1 MQGHFFWQRGL
12 ELGLN
17 STDVYMYKGALLS
30 VETLRRHPQMEFC
43 QSAERAGH
51 TSLDIGATLSVQATS
66 WQRGHSFFISNRYY
80 TLNMWQVTGKA
91 LHRAAYCMYSLSKI
105 KHYYRARLRND
116 LPISGWIPP
125 MSTYTR
131 VLCYLW
137 NYHGDTLNCSL
148 LFARTG
154 WPHLPWHCCSNSMLP
169 DGAFLVLFNW
179 LISGDSLYDYR
190 AVAFTVLW
198 CKWSTYM
205 LCTPRTVMQGWG
217 CNTSAI
223 ASRWP

>member
-1 MQGHFFWQRGL
+1 MPWVGSEFHRCLYVQGCFAISGNITEAPSNGILPVGRTGWPYFAWHWCNPERSSSILTEGTFLFHFQSIL
-12 ELGLN
+12 
-17 STDVYMYKGALLS
+17 
-30 VETLRRHPQMEFC
+30 HPEHVASYRK
-43 QSAERAGH
+43 SAP
-51 TSLDIGATLSVQATS
+51 
-66 WQRGHSFFISNRYY
+66 
-80 TLNMWQVTGKA
+80 
-91 LHRAAYCMYSLSKI
+91 RAAYCMYSLSKI

-154 WPHLPWHCCSNSMLP
+154 WPHLPWRRCSNCMLP

-179 LISGDSLYDYR
+179 LISGDSLYDHTARRCCLYR
-190 AVAFTVLW
+190 AMVQVVYLYGCTIEVAALLVVAEEAALM
-198 CKWSTYM
+198 S
-205 LCTPRTVMQGWG
+205 PG
-217 CNTSAI
+217 A
-223 ASRWP
+223 

>member
-30 VETLRRHPQMEFC
+30 VETLRRHPQMEVC
-43 QSAERAGH
+43 QSAERVGH
-51 TSLDIGATLSVQATS
+51 TSLDIGATLSVQAAS
-66 WQRGHSFFISNRYY
+66 WQREHSFFISNRYY
-80 TLNMWQVTGKA
+80 TLNMWQVTGKVP
-91 LHRAAYCMYSLSKI
+91 HRAAHCMYSLSKI

-116 LPISGWIPP
+116 LPISDWIPP
-125 MSTYTR
+125 MSTFAR

-154 WPHLPWHCCSNSMLP
+154 WPHLPWHRCSNCMLP
-169 DGAFLVLFNW
+169 DGAFLHFSTDWSQVIVYMTTRL
-179 LISGDSLYDYR
+179 G

-198 CKWSTYM
+198 CRCLPICCVPHALSCKA
-205 LCTPRTVMQGWG
+205 GG
-217 CNTSAI
+217 AI
-223 ASRWP
+223 PVR